1 MKWDTAATDNGG
13 TVESF
18 SKYTPNRKK
27 HNTVPKIGSMPQDF
41 VPNGIIPDSLNQA
54 YRDAQNLRIGRIRIN
69 QAGYLPEDPE
79 KQFYYVS
86 AGTCGENFSVVD
98 LDGNEVFTG
107 GTFTNTGKSTGSSWD
122 IKAGTDAATNDQGRY
137 TASAEGPTGKV
148 CIGNLTQA
156 TGLEMNTRYR
166 VKVLNQYSATFI
178 ISDKVYS
185 MVRDATLKFYGINR
199 SGNSESWFHKPSH
212 TKDGAGKFVKGV
224 GAVTGFT
231 PKEGALQGGW

>member
-1 MKWDTAATDNGG
+1 MPLLLVPVLLLVSLCFAAVDQEQPTPYDLIRPIWPMKWDTAATDNGG

-86 AGTCGENFSVVD
+86 E
-98 LDGNEVFTG
+98 
-107 GTFTNTGKSTGSSWD
+107 
-122 IKAGTDAATNDQGRY
+122 IGR
-137 TASAEGPTGKV
+137 AHV
-148 CIGNLTQA
+148 
-156 TGLEMNTRYR
+156 
-166 VKVLNQYSATFI
+166 
-178 ISDKVYS
+178 
-185 MVRDATLKFYGINR
+185 
-199 SGNSESWFHKPSH
+199 
-212 TKDGAGKFVKGV
+212 
-224 GAVTGFT
+224 
-231 PKEGALQGGW
+231 